1 MELTTLIERC
11 ESQSEETKKGR
22 GWVKGMPKSEAHKRK
37 IAESLKGKM
46 TGPHHPSF
54 GKPKSEESKKK
65 QSESLKIMYARRKT
79 DEVPLDRKMKLGY
92 VLIKADGHPKS
103 SKLRLGNFIYEHI
116 LVMEK
121 HLGRYLEPYESV
133 RHINKIRSDN
143 RIENLELWPP
153 TETEIMREAKSV
165 GVGGVHLMLPK
176 RWLGKTVRC
185 VLVERGDKK

>member
-1 MELTTLIERC
+1 LEFHIY
-11 ESQSEETKKGR
+11 
-22 GWVKGMPKSEAHKRK
+22 ADY
-37 IAESLKGKM
+37 
-46 TGPHHPSF
+46 GPPD
-54 GKPKSEESKKK
+54 GSKKRNSWHITDANDNRLMEDKKIRK
-65 QSESLKIMYARRKT
+65 QNDGWYSPSSNPHTEN
-79 DEVPLDRKMKLGY
+79 GY

-103 SKLRLGNFIYEHI
+103 SKLRLGNSIYEHI

-153 TETEIMREAKSV
+153 TETEITREAKSV
-165 GVGGVHLMLPK
+165 GVGVHLMLPK

-185 VLVERGDKK
+185 VLVDREDKK